1 MTFIWL
7 IIAILLMIGEIYT
20 PGFFLFCISIGAL
33 SAAATALVTK
43 SIMIQISIFVVIII
57 ISVLLIRPVLN
68 KFFVKDKKTNSQRM
82 IGMNVVVEEEITKEN
97 KGRVKINGE
106 SWFASANET
115 IPKGEKVIIDSID
128 GLTVK
133 VHRA

>member
-115 IPKGEKVIIDSID
+115 IFKGEKVIIDSID

>member
-1 MTFIWL
+1 
-7 IIAILLMIGEIYT
+7 
-20 PGFFLFCISIGAL
+20 
-33 SAAATALVTK
+33 
-43 SIMIQISIFVVIII
+43 MIQISIFVVIII

-68 KFFVKDKKTNSQRM
+68 KFFVKNKKTNSQRM

-115 IPKGEKVIIDSID
+115 ISKGEKVIIDSID

>member
-33 SAAATALVTK
+33 SAAATAIVTK
-43 SIMIQISIFVVIII
+43 SIMIQISIFVVVII

-115 IPKGEKVIIDSID
+115 ISKGEKVIIDSID

>member
-7 IIAILLMIGEIYT
+7 IIAILLMIGEIFT

-33 SAAATALVTK
+33 SAAATAIVTK
-43 SIMIQISIFVVIII
+43 SIMIQISIFVVVII

-115 IPKGEKVIIDSID
+115 ISKGEKVIIDSID

>member
-7 IIAILLMIGEIYT
+7 IAAIILMIGEIYT

-33 SAAATALVTK
+33 AASLTALLTE
-43 SIMIQISIFVVIII
+43 SIMIQISIFIVILI

-82 IGMNVVVEEEITKEN
+82 VGMSVVVEEEITKEN
-97 KGRVKINGE
+97 KGRVRVNGE
-106 SWFASANET
+106 SWFAVADET
-115 IPKGEKVIIDSID
+115 IKKGEKVMIDSID

-133 VHRA
+133 VHRV

>member
-1 MTFIWL
+1 
-7 IIAILLMIGEIYT
+7 
-20 PGFFLFCISIGAL
+20 
-33 SAAATALVTK
+33 
-43 SIMIQISIFVVIII
+43 
-57 ISVLLIRPVLN
+57 
-68 KFFVKDKKTNSQRM
+68 
-82 IGMNVVVEEEITKEN
+82 MNVVVEEEITKEN

-115 IPKGEKVIIDSID
+115 ISKGEKVIIDSID

>member
-57 ISVLLIRPVLN
+57 ISVLMIRPVLN

-115 IPKGEKVIIDSID
+115 ISKGEKVIIDSID

>member
-115 IPKGEKVIIDSID
+115 ISKGEKVIIDSID

>member
-43 SIMIQISIFVVIII
+43 SIMIQISIFVAQSRI
-57 ISVLLIRPVLN
+57 LWDLG
-68 KFFVKDKKTNSQRM
+68 F
-82 IGMNVVVEEEITKEN
+82 
-97 KGRVKINGE
+97 
-106 SWFASANET
+106 
-115 IPKGEKVIIDSID
+115 
-128 GLTVK
+128 LT
-133 VHRA
+133 